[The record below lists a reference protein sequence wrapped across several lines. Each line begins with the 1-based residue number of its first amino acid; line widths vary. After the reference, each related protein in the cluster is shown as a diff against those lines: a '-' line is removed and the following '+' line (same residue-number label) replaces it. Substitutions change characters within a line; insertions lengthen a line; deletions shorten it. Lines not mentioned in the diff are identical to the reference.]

1 MLSLFPCSLTFN
13 SFLKDH
19 TAGLVVSI
27 RSLASYWIS
36 ATIILPVGLRT
47 TEHKMLKK
55 GEAEV
60 TQAMDRQPKMR
71 GDIILL
77 PQPSD
82 DIADPLVSIY
92 LLPLE
97 KLLLNM

>member
-1 MLSLFPCSLTFN
+1 
-13 SFLKDH
+13 
-19 TAGLVVSI
+19 
-27 RSLASYWIS
+27 
-36 ATIILPVGLRT
+36 
-47 TEHKMLKK
+47 MLKE

>member
-1 MLSLFPCSLTFN
+1 MV
-13 SFLKDH
+13 K
-19 TAGLVVSI
+19 
-27 RSLASYWIS
+27 
-36 ATIILPVGLRT
+36 
-47 TEHKMLKK
+47 E

-60 TQAMDRQPKMR
+60 RQAVERQPKMR

-82 DIADPLVSIY
+82 DKTDPLVSLHF

-97 KLLLNM
+97 YLLLNMQLIWLT